1 MVSRDRIYKIGI
13 FEYGSH
19 NRQAISMATTISSVI
34 PTQNITLFYRND
46 WYRFDSR
53 IFATKKISNQYL
65 MLLAQLFYTLLGHE
79 IVVSTSPEA
88 CRAHVKLLF
97 KMISFFEPYKSKRV
111 VCLRDIKR
119 ERGES
124 IHRFLT
130 KYTSDS
136 ITVESR
142 SIAHACSEVGLRVNA
157 VHPTSTHRDRP
168 KPSGRGDLT
177 EVTNIVLLGSLDTE
191 RRNYDIPVEA
201 FEALHKQ
208 GLKLKIR
215 IGGQCQVSDRSKFVW
230 HRLQM
235 IDNTL
240 EARATLLD
248 QELDQL
254 LMDADVIICCNRREY
269 YGLMKPSGALGDSIL
284 SGLVCLA
291 PIELLP
297 SFKRDEN
304 LFDFYTDELDL
315 CNKML
320 ATINSKMPNLL
331 PESLVE
337 SYVLDFEKLFVSNN

>member
-1 MVSRDRIYKIGI
+1 MSSRDRVYKIAI

-19 NRQAISMATTISSVI
+19 NRQAISIATTISSVV
-34 PTQNITLFYRND
+34 PNSNITLFYRND
-46 WYRFDSR
+46 WYKFDSK
-53 IFATKKISNQYL
+53 IFATKKIPNEYI
-65 MLLAQLFYTLLGHE
+65 MLLTQLFYTLLGYQ
-79 IVVSTSPEA
+79 IVVSTTPEA
-88 CRAHVKLLF
+88 CRSHVKLLF
-97 KMISFFEPYKSKRV
+97 NMIAFFEPYKSKRV

-136 ITVESR
+136 IAVENR
-142 SIAHACSEVGLRVNA
+142 SIAHACSEAGLRVDA

-168 KPSGRGDLT
+168 RPSGRGDLT
-177 EVTNIVLLGSLDTE
+177 EVANIVLLGSLDTE

-201 FEALHKQ
+201 FETLHNQ

-215 IGGQCQVSDRSKFVW
+215 IGGQCQVGDRSKFVW
-230 HRLQM
+230 RRLQM

-248 QELDQL
+248 HELDQL
-254 LMDADVIICCNRREY
+254 LLDADVIICCNRREY
-269 YGLMKPSGALGDSIL
+269 YGSMKPSGTLGDTIL

-291 PIELLP
+291 PVELAP
-297 SFKRDEN
+297 SFKKDES
-304 LFDFYTDELDL
+304 LFDYYTDDRDL

-320 ATINSKMPNLL
+320 TTINSKMPNLL
-331 PESLVE
+331 PESLVA
-337 SYVLDFEKLFVSNN
+337 SYVLAFEKLFVSNN

>member
-1 MVSRDRIYKIGI
+1 MSSRDRVCKIAI

-19 NRQAISMATTISSVI
+19 NRQAVSMATTISSVT
-34 PTQNITLFYRND
+34 PKQNITLFYRND
-46 WYRFDSR
+46 WYRFDSK

-88 CRAHVKLLF
+88 CRSHVKLLF

-130 KYTSDS
+130 KYTSAS
-136 ITVESR
+136 IAVENR
-142 SIAHACSEVGLRVNA
+142 SIAHACLEAGLRVNA

-168 KPSGRGDLT
+168 RLSGRGALT

-201 FEALHKQ
+201 FETLHKQ

-215 IGGQCQVSDRSKFVW
+215 IGGQCQVGERSKVVW
-230 HRLQM
+230 RRLQM

-248 QELDQL
+248 HELDQL
-254 LMDADVIICCNRREY
+254 LLDADIIICCNRREY
-269 YGLMKPSGALGDSIL
+269 YGSMKPSGALGDAIL

-291 PIELLP
+291 PIELFP
-297 SFKRDEN
+297 SFKKDES
-304 LFDFYTDELDL
+304 LFDYYTDDLDL

-320 ATINSKMPNLL
+320 TTINSKMPNQL
-331 PESLVE
+331 PESLVA
-337 SYVLDFEKLFVSNN
+337 SYVLDFEKLFVSHN